1 MQENFTRYKKEHEL
15 PEKDEN
21 INRMEKG
28 LAIKIAVA
36 ALFRI
41 VFNTARRFT
50 YPFAPALSRGMG
62 VHITSVTSL
71 IAINQA
77 AGLLGAFLGPVSDR
91 LGYRT
96 VMLAGLGLLTVGM
109 LGCGFFPLYFVI
121 MVALFMAG
129 LAKSVFDPAF
139 QAFVGEK
146 VPYKKRGFVIGL
158 TEFSW
163 AASSLI
169 GIPVAGILIDRL
181 GWRSPFF
188 VFGLLGIVG
197 IISIMIMIPGDKK
210 RIINNPGKEG
220 YFAALKKLGENRAAL
235 GTLGLIF
242 FISAAND
249 NLFVVYGL
257 WLEKEFGL
265 SVIAI
270 GVGTTVIG
278 VAEFAGESL
287 TALLSDRIG
296 LRRSIAGGLLV
307 SSACY
312 LILPF
317 FGKNLSFA
325 LGGLFLVFLFFEFAI
340 VCSISLCTEIL
351 PEARATMMSG
361 YLAASGL
368 GRMAGALTGGPVW
381 LAGGL
386 AATGIVSAAVSL
398 LALLSFLWGEKK
410 RASISVIRG

>member
-1 MQENFTRYKKEHEL
+1 M

-21 INRMEKG
+21 HEKIETG
-28 LAIKIAVA
+28 LAVKIGVA

-50 YPFAPALSRGMG
+50 YPFAPALSRGLG

-71 IAINQA
+71 IAVNQA

-91 LGYRT
+91 LGYRM

-109 LGCGFFPLYFVI
+109 LGCGFFPFYFVI
-121 MVALFMAG
+121 MAALFLAG

-139 QAFVGEK
+139 QAFVGER

-188 VFGLLGIVG
+188 ALGILGFAG
-197 IISIMIMIPGDKK
+197 IISLIIMIPPDKK
-210 RIINNPGKEG
+210 RVINNPGWEG
-220 YFAALKKLGENRAAL
+220 YFASLKKLGENRSAL

-265 SVIAI
+265 SIIAI
-270 GVGTTVIG
+270 GIGTTVIG
-278 VAEFAGESL
+278 VAEFAGEAL
-287 TALLSDRIG
+287 TALLSDRFG
-296 LRRSIAGGLLV
+296 LRRSIAAGLII

-312 LILPF
+312 LILPL

-325 LGGLFLVFLFFEFAI
+325 LAGLFMVFLFFEFAI

-368 GRMAGALTGGPVW
+368 GRMTGALIGGPVW

-386 AATGIVSAAVSL
+386 PATGIVSAAVSL
-398 LALLSFLWGEKK
+398 LALFSFIWGE
-410 RASISVIRG
+410 RGRRIRV

>member
-1 MQENFTRYKKEHEL
+1 
-15 PEKDEN
+15 
-21 INRMEKG
+21 METG
-28 LAIKIAVA
+28 LAVKIGVA

-50 YPFAPALSRGMG
+50 YPFAPALSRGIG

-71 IAINQA
+71 IAVNQA
-77 AGLLGAFLGPVSDR
+77 AGLLGTFFGPVSDR

-96 VMLAGLGLLTVGM
+96 VMLAGLGLLTAGM
-109 LGCGFFPLYFVI
+109 LGCGFFPFYFVI
-121 MVALFMAG
+121 MAALFLAG

-139 QAFVGEK
+139 QAFVGER

-188 VFGLLGIVG
+188 ALGILGIAG
-197 IISIMIMIPGDKK
+197 IISLIIMIPADKK
-210 RIINNPGKEG
+210 RVINNPGREG

-265 SVIAI
+265 SIIAI
-270 GVGTTVIG
+270 GIGTTVIG
-278 VAEFAGESL
+278 VAEFAGEAL
-287 TALLSDRIG
+287 TALLSDRFG
-296 LRRSIAGGLLV
+296 LRRSIAAGLVL

-312 LILPF
+312 AILPLL
-317 FGKNLSFA
+317 GKNLSFA
-325 LGGLFLVFLFFEFAI
+325 FAGLFMVFLFFEFAI

-351 PEARATMMSG
+351 PGARATMMSG

-368 GRMAGALTGGPVW
+368 GRMTGALIGGPVW

-386 AATGIVSAAVSL
+386 PATGIVSAAVSL
-398 LALLSFLWGEKK
+398 LALFSFIWGE
-410 RASISVIRG
+410 RGSRI

>member
-1 MQENFTRYKKEHEL
+1 L

-21 INRMEKG
+21 HEKIETG
-28 LAIKIAVA
+28 LAVKIGVA

-50 YPFAPALSRGMG
+50 YPFAPALSRGLG

-71 IAINQA
+71 IAVNQA

-91 LGYRT
+91 LGYRM

-109 LGCGFFPLYFVI
+109 LGCGFFPFYFVI
-121 MVALFMAG
+121 MAALFLAG

-139 QAFVGEK
+139 QAFVGER

-188 VFGLLGIVG
+188 ALGILGFAG
-197 IISIMIMIPGDKK
+197 IISLIIMIPPDKK
-210 RIINNPGKEG
+210 RVINNPGWEG

-265 SVIAI
+265 SIIAI
-270 GVGTTVIG
+270 GIGTTVIG
-278 VAEFAGESL
+278 VAEFAGEAL
-287 TALLSDRIG
+287 TALLSDRFG
-296 LRRSIAGGLLV
+296 LRRSIAAGLII

-312 LILPF
+312 LILPL

-325 LGGLFLVFLFFEFAI
+325 LAGLFMVFLFFEFAI

-368 GRMAGALTGGPVW
+368 GRMTGALIGGPVW

-386 AATGIVSAAVSL
+386 PATGIVSAAVSL
-398 LALLSFLWGEKK
+398 LALFSFIWGE
-410 RASISVIRG
+410 RGRRIRV

>member
-1 MQENFTRYKKEHEL
+1 M

-21 INRMEKG
+21 HEKIEAG
-28 LAIKIAVA
+28 LAVKIGVA

-50 YPFAPALSRGMG
+50 YPFAPALSRGLG

-71 IAINQA
+71 IAVNQA

-91 LGYRT
+91 LGYRM

-109 LGCGFFPLYFVI
+109 LGCGFFPFYFVI
-121 MVALFMAG
+121 MAALFLAG

-139 QAFVGEK
+139 QAFVGER

-163 AASSLI
+163 AASI

-188 VFGLLGIVG
+188 ALGILGFAG
-197 IISIMIMIPGDKK
+197 IISLIIMIPPDKK
-210 RIINNPGKEG
+210 KVVNNPGWEG
-220 YFAALKKLGENRAAL
+220 YFAALKKLGDNRAAL

-270 GVGTTVIG
+270 GIGTTVIE
-278 VAEFAGESL
+278 VAEFAGEAL
-287 TALLSDRIG
+287 TALLSDRFG
-296 LRRSIAGGLLV
+296 LRRSIAAGLV
-307 SSACY
+307 ISSACY
-312 LILPF
+312 LILPL
-317 FGKNLSFA
+317 FGKSLSFA
-325 LGGLFLVFLFFEFAI
+325 LAGLFMVFLFFEFAI

-351 PEARATMMSG
+351 PGARATMMSG

-368 GRMAGALTGGPVW
+368 GRMTGALIGGPVW

-386 AATGIVSAAVSL
+386 PATGIVSAAVSL
-398 LALLSFLWGEKK
+398 LALFSFIWGE
-410 RASISVIRG
+410 RGRRIRV

>member
-1 MQENFTRYKKEHEL
+1 M

-21 INRMEKG
+21 HEKIETG
-28 LAIKIAVA
+28 LAVKIGVA

-41 VFNTARRFT
+41 VFNTARRFI
-50 YPFAPALSRGMG
+50 YPFAPALSRGLG

-71 IAINQA
+71 IAVNQA
-77 AGLLGAFLGPVSDR
+77 AGLLGTFLGPVSDR
-91 LGYRT
+91 LGHRM

-109 LGCGFFPLYFVI
+109 LGCGFFPFYFVI
-121 MVALFMAG
+121 MAALFLAG

-139 QAFVGEK
+139 QAFVGER
-146 VPYKKRGFVIGL
+146 VPFKKRGFVIGL

-188 VFGLLGIVG
+188 ALGILGIAG
-197 IISIMIMIPGDKK
+197 IISLIIMIPADKK
-210 RIINNPGKEG
+210 RVINNPGKEG
-220 YFAALKKLGENRAAL
+220 YFAALKKLGKNRAAL

-249 NLFVVYGL
+249 NLFVIYGL
-257 WLEKEFGL
+257 WLEKGFGL
-265 SVIAI
+265 SIIAI
-270 GVGTTVIG
+270 GIGTTVIG
-278 VAEFAGESL
+278 VAEFAGEAL
-287 TALLSDRIG
+287 TALLSDRFG
-296 LRRSIAGGLLV
+296 LRRSITAGIVL

-312 LILPF
+312 AILPL
-317 FGKNLSFA
+317 FGENLSFA
-325 LGGLFLVFLFFEFAI
+325 LAGLFMVFLFFEFAI

-368 GRMAGALTGGPVW
+368 GRMTGALIGGPIW

-386 AATGIVSAAVSL
+386 PATGIVSAAVSL
-398 LALLSFLWGEKK
+398 LALFSFIWGE
-410 RASISVIRG
+410 RRSRI

>member
-1 MQENFTRYKKEHEL
+1 M

-21 INRMEKG
+21 HEKIETG
-28 LAIKIAVA
+28 LALKIGVA

-50 YPFAPALSRGMG
+50 YPFAPALSRGLG

-71 IAINQA
+71 IAVNQA
-77 AGLLGAFLGPVSDR
+77 AGLLGTFLGPVSDR
-91 LGYRT
+91 LGHRT

-109 LGCGFFPLYFVI
+109 LGCGFFPFYFVI
-121 MVALFMAG
+121 MAALFLAG

-139 QAFVGEK
+139 QAFVGER

-169 GIPVAGILIDRL
+169 GIPVAGILIGRL

-188 VFGLLGIVG
+188 ALGILGFAG
-197 IISIMIMIPGDKK
+197 IISLIIMIPADKK
-210 RIINNPGKEG
+210 RVINNPGREG

-265 SVIAI
+265 SIIAI
-270 GVGTTVIG
+270 GIGTTVIG
-278 VAEFAGESL
+278 VAEFAGEAL
-287 TALLSDRIG
+287 TALLSDRFG
-296 LRRSIAGGLLV
+296 LRRSIAAGLVL

-312 LILPF
+312 LILPL

-325 LGGLFLVFLFFEFAI
+325 LAGLFMVFLFFEFAI

-351 PEARATMMSG
+351 PGARATMMSG

-368 GRMAGALTGGPVW
+368 GRMTGALIGGPIW

-386 AATGIVSAAVSL
+386 PATGIVSAAVSL
-398 LALLSFLWGEKK
+398 LAFFSFLWGE
-410 RASISVIRG
+410 RGREFNTR